1 MLLTL
6 IGAQT
11 FVTRDAH
18 NAFFFLLLTDNNQ
31 PFSADAMRGGSNKM
45 WKSHRKVASRVD
57 VTKNGSD

>member
-18 NAFFFLLLTDNNQ
+18 NAFFLTDNNL